1 MYNKVVVPLDGSKL
15 AECVLSHVEALAK
28 NKMAKEVVLVSV
40 TERLKGSAFFPED
53 GNIVRDRAGKV
64 PVTVGKME
72 QQAEKYLERLAK
84 KLADKG
90 MNVST
95 QVLLGNPADEITHY
109 AGDEKADLI
118 ILATHGRTG
127 PSRYA
132 MGSIA
137 DKVSRASS
145 VPVLLV
151 RSPGCA
157 IGV

>member
-15 AECVLSHVEALAK
+15 AECVLSHVEALPK
-28 NKMAKEVVLVSV
+28 KEVLLVSV
-40 TERLKGSAFFPED
+40 TERVKGAVFFPED

-64 PVTVGKME
+64 SVTIGKME

-84 KLADKG
+84 RLANKG

-95 QVLLGNPADEITHY
+95 KVLLGNPAEEITHF
-109 AGDEKADLI
+109 ASDEGADLI
-118 ILATHGRTG
+118 VIATHGRSG
-127 PSRYA
+127 PSRWA

-137 DKVSRASS
+137 DKVSRASPI
-145 VPVLLV
+145 PVLLV

-157 IGV
+157 IGA